1 VLEATRGAQS
11 SERARDRASTIDGVT
26 RVGYLGPRGT
36 FAEEALNTQPDLAAG
51 EPVPLRSV
59 PNVLTAV
66 EQGEV
71 DIGLVPIENS
81 IEGTVTVT
89 LDTLAFD
96 TDLLVQREIDLPVS
110 LHLCAKPG
118 TRLDDV
124 RTVISHP
131 NPLGQS
137 RGWLAAKLPEAELV
151 AANSTADAAQQV
163 AATPGAEVASIGT
176 LRGAEL
182 VGLEVLASDI
192 EDHPSETRFVLVGH
206 GVPAETGHDKT
217 SIVCF
222 QRENRPGSL
231 LAILHEF
238 AARAINLTKLESRP
252 TKRGLGQY
260 CFFIDFE
267 GHVSD
272 EVIADCL
279 RNLATE
285 LDVKFLGSYPV
296 AGEEG
301 PARRRAVT
309 EAWEAAST
317 WIDDIRAQVRAPATP
332 HDGT

>member
-1 VLEATRGAQS
+1 
-11 SERARDRASTIDGVT
+11 VT

-66 EQGEV
+66 EEGEV

-182 VGLEVLASDI
+182 VGLEVLASEV
-192 EDHPSETRFVLVGH
+192 EDHPNPSGPPSQQRAQWVPSPLHQPHCILET
-206 GVPAETGHDKT
+206 
-217 SIVCF
+217 
-222 QRENRPGSL
+222 PGS
-231 LAILHEF
+231 H
-238 AARAINLTKLESRP
+238 ARHRPAVRSFSR
-252 TKRGLGQY
+252 
-260 CFFIDFE
+260 
-267 GHVSD
+267 S
-272 EVIADCL
+272 
-279 RNLATE
+279 
-285 LDVKFLGSYPV
+285 
-296 AGEEG
+296 
-301 PARRRAVT
+301 
-309 EAWEAAST
+309 AS
-317 WIDDIRAQVRAPATP
+317 
-332 HDGT
+332 